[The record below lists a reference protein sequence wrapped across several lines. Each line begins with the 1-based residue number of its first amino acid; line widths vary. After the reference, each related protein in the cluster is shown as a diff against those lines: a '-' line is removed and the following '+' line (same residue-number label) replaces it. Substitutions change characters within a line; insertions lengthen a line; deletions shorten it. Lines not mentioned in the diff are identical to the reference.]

1 MKAPLNKTIAAR
13 LDEVAMLLEQ
23 QDANKFRIASYR
35 KAAATLR
42 GLSRAVA
49 DILNQEGAAGLE
61 KLPGIGQGLS
71 RSISTLVETGNLPLL
86 DRLRGESKPQKVL
99 ITLPGIGPKL
109 AERLH
114 EELGIGSLEDLE
126 AAIHDGRLKKI
137 GGFGEKR
144 IAGIRDVLTH
154 RLSRRSSASDSVH
167 QAPIEDLLDVDQEY
181 RKKAKAGKLPKIAP
195 RRFNPT
201 KEAWLPVLH
210 TRRGKREY
218 TALFSNTRRA
228 HELEMTQDWVVIYS
242 EEGNREQTSTVVT
255 EPRGKLKGRRIVRGR
270 EDESATYYYKGKG

>member
-13 LDEVAMLLEQ
+13 LDEVATLLEQ
-23 QDANKFRIASYR
+23 QDANRFRIGSYR

-42 GLSRAVA
+42 GLSEPVA
-49 DILNQEGAAGLE
+49 DILDQEGTAGLE
-61 KLPGIGQGLS
+61 KLPSIGEGLS
-71 RSISTLVETGNLPLL
+71 RSINTLAETGNLPLL

-99 ITLPGIGPKL
+99 ITLPGIGRKL

-114 EELGIGSLEDLE
+114 EELGINSMEGLE
-126 AAIHDGRLKKI
+126 AAIHDGRLKEL

-144 IAGIRDVLTH
+144 IAGIRDVLAH
-154 RLSRRSSASDSVH
+154 RLRRRSTASDSVH
-167 QAPIEDLLDVDQEY
+167 QAPIGDLLEVDQEY

-195 RRFNPT
+195 RRFNPEH
-201 KEAWLPVLH
+201 EACLPVLH
-210 TRRGKREY
+210 SRRGKREY
-218 TALFSNTRRA
+218 TALFSNTKRA

-242 EEGNREQTSTVVT
+242 EEGNHEQSSTLVT

-270 EDESATYYYKGKG
+270 EEESAAYYKSKE

>member
-195 RRFNPT
+195 RRFNP
-201 KEAWLPVLH
+201 KREAWLPVLH
-210 TRRGKREY
+210 TRRGKQEY
-218 TALFSNTRRA
+218 TALFSNTQRA

-242 EEGNREQTSTVVT
+242 EEGNGEQTSTVVT
-255 EPRGKLKGRRIVRGR
+255 APRGQLKGLRIVRGR
-270 EDESATYYYKGKG
+270 EDESAAYYKNKG